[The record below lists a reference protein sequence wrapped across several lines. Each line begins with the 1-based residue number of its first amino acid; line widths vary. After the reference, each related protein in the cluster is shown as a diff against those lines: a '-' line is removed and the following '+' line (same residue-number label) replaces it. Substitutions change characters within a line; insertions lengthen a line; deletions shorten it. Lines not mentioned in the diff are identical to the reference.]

1 MNNIILPD
9 ETFDFNKLH
18 LSKPHLTTGG
28 THVITCSLNNE
39 PFYIQPPKST
49 TKQGIIVAG
58 KKMYSDLM
66 FTQKNQNFIQWM
78 ENLETFFQEHIFK
91 NKDEWFDSSLELH
104 DIEGFFSSPLKSY
117 KSGKYYLCRANIKNH
132 LGKSSVKLF
141 DEDENEL
148 KLEELTSENEINT
161 ILEIKGIRC
170 TSSSFN
176 IEIEIKQIMMLTP
189 NNMFEKCLFNS
200 GKKINVTDN
209 SKENFSDLHDKP
221 VDEVKEDTEIVEEKS
236 NNEPQEESEERQ
248 QEESLILE
256 ENTEPSVILDESTTL
271 DENNN
276 LNEKTCDEEDVE
288 DVYQPELEEN
298 ENKIEQQEETIKI
311 NENKTNNDP
320 LEEIDFSLD
329 EINQDES
336 IQIKKRD
343 DVHYEMYK
351 EAKRK
356 AKMARDLALSS
367 YLEAKRIKNTYML
380 DNIDDSDSSD
390 LEMEEFESEEV
401 D

>member
-1 MNNIILPD
+1 MNNIILPND
-9 ETFDFNKLH
+9 SFDFNKLH

-49 TKQGIIVAG
+49 TKQGIIVSG

-141 DEDENEL
+141 DEEENEL
-148 KLEELTSENEINT
+148 KLEELSSESEVNT

-189 NNMFEKCLFNS
+189 NNLFEKCLFNS
-200 GKKINVTDN
+200 NKKIEVIENRIENMTNNVNDA
-209 SKENFSDLHDKP
+209 
-221 VDEVKEDTEIVEEKS
+221 VDEVKEEIEDTPIIEK
-236 NNEPQEESEERQ
+236 NESIEDPP
-248 QEESLILE
+248 LIE
-256 ENTEPSVILDESTTL
+256 ENTEASVILYEPAVLEETVSL
-271 DENNN
+271 
-276 LNEKTCDEEDVE
+276 EKKEYDEDVE

-298 ENKIEQQEETIKI
+298 EQPEEIKEIIQIEEK
-311 NENKTNNDP
+311 KTNNDP

-329 EINQDES
+329 EINQCES

-390 LEMEEFESEEV
+390 LEMEEFDSEEV
-401 D
+401 E

>member
-9 ETFDFNKLH
+9 DSFDFNKLH

-28 THVITCSLNNE
+28 THVITCSLHNE

-49 TKQGIIVAG
+49 TKQGIIISG

-91 NKDEWFDSSLELH
+91 NKEDWFDSSLELH

-141 DEDENEL
+141 DEEENEL
-148 KLEELTSENEINT
+148 KLEELSSENEVNT

-176 IEIEIKQIMMLTP
+176 IEIEIKQIMVLTP
-189 NNMFEKCLFNS
+189 NNLFEKCLFNS
-200 GKKINVTDN
+200 NKSVEVTENMSNMQVNTSVVTKEINEEKNITEKI
-209 SKENFSDLHDKP
+209 EP
-221 VDEVKEDTEIVEEKS
+221 VDEPFVI
-236 NNEPQEESEERQ
+236 
-248 QEESLILE
+248 E
-256 ENTEPSVILDESTTL
+256 ENTEVSVILEEPSGL
-271 DENNN
+271 EEKVSLEKKEN
-276 LNEKTCDEEDVE
+276 DEEVE
-288 DVYQPELEEN
+288 DVYQPELEEHD
-298 ENKIEQQEETIKI
+298 QSQEKKETIIIK
-311 NENKTNNDP
+311 ENNSNNDP
-320 LEEIDFSLD
+320 LEEIEFSLD
-329 EINQDES
+329 EIKEDEP
-336 IQIKKRD
+336 IIIKKRD

-390 LEMEEFESEEV
+390 LDMEEFEETPGE
-401 D
+401 

>member
-9 ETFDFNKLH
+9 DSFDFNKLH

-49 TKQGIIVAG
+49 TKQGIIISG

-141 DEDENEL
+141 DEEENEL
-148 KLEELTSENEINT
+148 KLEDLASENEVNT

-189 NNMFEKCLFNS
+189 NNLFEKCLFNS
-200 GKKINVTDN
+200 NKKIEVT
-209 SKENFSDLHDKP
+209 ENKIENMTSNANDA
-221 VDEVKEDTEIVEEKS
+221 VDEVKEDIEDTPIIEKNESIEE
-236 NNEPQEESEERQ
+236 PFV
-248 QEESLILE
+248 IE
-256 ENTEPSVILDESTTL
+256 ENTEASVILDEPAALEETVSL
-271 DENNN
+271 
-276 LNEKTCDEEDVE
+276 EKKEGEEDVE

-298 ENKIEQQEETIKI
+298 RQQEENKEII
-311 NENKTNNDP
+311 QIEENKTNNDP

-329 EINQDES
+329 EINQAES

-390 LEMEEFESEEV
+390 LEMEEFDSEEV

>member
-9 ETFDFNKLH
+9 NSFDFNKLH

-49 TKQGIIVAG
+49 TKQGIIIAG

-141 DEDENEL
+141 DEEENEL
-148 KLEELTSENEINT
+148 KLEELSSENEVNT

-176 IEIEIKQIMMLTP
+176 IEIEIKQIMILTP
-189 NNMFEKCLFNS
+189 NNLFEKCLFNS
-200 GKKINVTDN
+200 NKKIEVT
-209 SKENFSDLHDKP
+209 ENKIENMTSITNDAG
-221 VDEVKEDTEIVEEKS
+221 DEVKEDIEDT
-236 NNEPQEESEERQ
+236 
-248 QEESLILE
+248 LILKKNESIEEPFVIE
-256 ENTEPSVILDESTTL
+256 ENTGASVILDEPSALEETVSL
-271 DENNN
+271 
-276 LNEKTCDEEDVE
+276 EKKDDDEDVE
-288 DVYQPELEEN
+288 DVYQPELEETEQPE
-298 ENKIEQQEETIKI
+298 ENKEIIQIE
-311 NENKTNNDP
+311 ENKTNNDP

-329 EINQDES
+329 EINQGES

-390 LEMEEFESEEV
+390 LEMEEFDSEEV

>member
-9 ETFDFNKLH
+9 DSFDFNKLH

-49 TKQGIIVAG
+49 TKQGIIIAG

-141 DEDENEL
+141 DEEENEL
-148 KLEELTSENEINT
+148 KLEELSSENEVNT

-189 NNMFEKCLFNS
+189 NNLFEKCLFNS
-200 GKKINVTDN
+200 NKKIEVT
-209 SKENFSDLHDKP
+209 ENKIENMTSITNDA
-221 VDEVKEDTEIVEEKS
+221 VDEVKEDIEDTLIIEKNESIEE
-236 NNEPQEESEERQ
+236 PFV
-248 QEESLILE
+248 IE
-256 ENTEPSVILDESTTL
+256 ENTGASVILDEPSALEETVSL
-271 DENNN
+271 
-276 LNEKTCDEEDVE
+276 EKKDDDEDVE
-288 DVYQPELEEN
+288 DVYQPELEETEQPE
-298 ENKIEQQEETIKI
+298 ENKEIIQIE
-311 NENKTNNDP
+311 ENKTNNDP

-329 EINQDES
+329 EINQGES

-390 LEMEEFESEEV
+390 LEMEEFDSEEV

>member
-9 ETFDFNKLH
+9 DSFDFNKLH

-49 TKQGIIVAG
+49 TKQGIIVSG

-141 DEDENEL
+141 DEEENEL
-148 KLEELTSENEINT
+148 KLEVLSSENEVNT

-176 IEIEIKQIMMLTP
+176 IEIEIKQIMMITP
-189 NNMFEKCLFNS
+189 NNLFEKCLFNS
-200 GKKINVTDN
+200 NKKLEVTENKTENMTNNDN
-209 SKENFSDLHDKP
+209 DA
-221 VDEVKEDTEIVEEKS
+221 VDEVKEDIEDTPIIEKNESIEE
-236 NNEPQEESEERQ
+236 PFV
-248 QEESLILE
+248 IE
-256 ENTEPSVILDESTTL
+256 ENTEASAILDEPAALEETVSL
-271 DENNN
+271 
-276 LNEKTCDEEDVE
+276 EKKNDDEDVE
-288 DVYQPELEEN
+288 DVYQPELDENKQPEEN
-298 ENKIEQQEETIKI
+298 KEIIQIE
-311 NENKTNNDP
+311 ENKTNNDP

-390 LEMEEFESEEV
+390 LEIEEFESEEV

>member
-9 ETFDFNKLH
+9 DSFDFNKLH

-28 THVITCSLNNE
+28 THVITCSLHNE

-49 TKQGIIVAG
+49 TKQGIIISG

-91 NKDEWFDSSLELH
+91 NKDDWFDSSLELH

-141 DEDENEL
+141 DEEENEL
-148 KLEELTSENEINT
+148 KLEELSSENEVNT

-176 IEIEIKQIMMLTP
+176 IEIEIKQIMVLTP
-189 NNMFEKCLFNS
+189 NNLFEKCLFNS
-200 GKKINVTDN
+200 NKSVEVTENMSNMQVNTSVVTKEINEEKNITEKI
-209 SKENFSDLHDKP
+209 EP
-221 VDEVKEDTEIVEEKS
+221 VDEPFVI
-236 NNEPQEESEERQ
+236 
-248 QEESLILE
+248 E
-256 ENTEPSVILDESTTL
+256 ENTEVSVILEEPSGL
-271 DENNN
+271 EEKVSLEKKEN
-276 LNEKTCDEEDVE
+276 DEEVE
-288 DVYQPELEEN
+288 DVYQPELEEHD
-298 ENKIEQQEETIKI
+298 QSQEKKETIIIK
-311 NENKTNNDP
+311 ENNSNNDP
-320 LEEIDFSLD
+320 LEEIEFSLD
-329 EINQDES
+329 EIKEDEP
-336 IQIKKRD
+336 IIIKKRD

-390 LEMEEFESEEV
+390 LDMEEFEETPGE
-401 D
+401 

>member
-9 ETFDFNKLH
+9 DSFDFNKLH

-49 TKQGIIVAG
+49 TKQGIIIAG

-141 DEDENEL
+141 DEEENEL
-148 KLEELTSENEINT
+148 KLEELASENEVNT

-189 NNMFEKCLFNS
+189 NNLFEKCLFNS
-200 GKKINVTDN
+200 NKKIAVT
-209 SKENFSDLHDKP
+209 ENKIENMTNNTNDA
-221 VDEVKEDTEIVEEKS
+221 VDEVKEDIEDTLIIEKNESIEE
-236 NNEPQEESEERQ
+236 PFV
-248 QEESLILE
+248 IE
-256 ENTEPSVILDESTTL
+256 ENTGVSVILDEPAALEETVSL
-271 DENNN
+271 
-276 LNEKTCDEEDVE
+276 EKKDDDEDVE

-298 ENKIEQQEETIKI
+298 EQPEENKEIIQIE
-311 NENKTNNDP
+311 ENKTNNDP

-329 EINQDES
+329 EINQGES

-390 LEMEEFESEEV
+390 LEMEEFDSEEV

>member
-9 ETFDFNKLH
+9 DSFDFNKLH

-49 TKQGIIVAG
+49 TKQGIIVSG

-141 DEDENEL
+141 DEEENEL
-148 KLEELTSENEINT
+148 KLEELSSENEVNT

-189 NNMFEKCLFNS
+189 NNLFEKCLFNS
-200 GKKINVTDN
+200 NKKIEVT
-209 SKENFSDLHDKP
+209 ENKIENMTNNANDANDA
-221 VDEVKEDTEIVEEKS
+221 VDEVKEDIEDTLIIEKNESTE
-236 NNEPQEESEERQ
+236 EPFV
-248 QEESLILE
+248 IE
-256 ENTEPSVILDESTTL
+256 ENTEASVILDEPAALEETVSL
-271 DENNN
+271 
-276 LNEKTCDEEDVE
+276 EKKEDEEDVE

-298 ENKIEQQEETIKI
+298 RQPEENKEIIQIE
-311 NENKTNNDP
+311 ENKTNNDP

-380 DNIDDSDSSD
+380 DNINDSDSSD
-390 LEMEEFESEEV
+390 LEMEEF

>member
-9 ETFDFNKLH
+9 DSFDFNKLH

-49 TKQGIIVAG
+49 TKQGIIISG

-78 ENLETFFQEHIFK
+78 ENLETFFQEHIYK

-141 DEDENEL
+141 DEEENEL
-148 KLEELTSENEINT
+148 KLEDLASENEVNT

-189 NNMFEKCLFNS
+189 NNLFEKCLFNS
-200 GKKINVTDN
+200 NKKIEVT
-209 SKENFSDLHDKP
+209 ENKIENMTSNANDA
-221 VDEVKEDTEIVEEKS
+221 VDEVKEDIEDTPIIEKNESIEE
-236 NNEPQEESEERQ
+236 PFV
-248 QEESLILE
+248 IE
-256 ENTEPSVILDESTTL
+256 ENTEASVILDEPAALEETVSL
-271 DENNN
+271 
-276 LNEKTCDEEDVE
+276 EKKEGEEDVE

-298 ENKIEQQEETIKI
+298 RQQEENKEII
-311 NENKTNNDP
+311 QIEENKTNNDP

-390 LEMEEFESEEV
+390 LEMEEFDSEEV

>member
-9 ETFDFNKLH
+9 DSFDFNKLH

-49 TKQGIIVAG
+49 TKQGIIISG

-141 DEDENEL
+141 DEEENEL
-148 KLEELTSENEINT
+148 KLEELSSENEVNT

-189 NNMFEKCLFNS
+189 NNLFEKCLFNS
-200 GKKINVTDN
+200 NKKIEVT
-209 SKENFSDLHDKP
+209 ENKIENMTNNANDA
-221 VDEVKEDTEIVEEKS
+221 VDEVKEDIEDTPIIEKNESIEE
-236 NNEPQEESEERQ
+236 PFV
-248 QEESLILE
+248 IE
-256 ENTEPSVILDESTTL
+256 ENTEASVILDEPATL
-271 DENNN
+271 EETVS
-276 LNEKTCDEEDVE
+276 LEKKEDEEDVE

-298 ENKIEQQEETIKI
+298 RQPEEKKEIIQIE
-311 NENKTNNDP
+311 ENKTNNDP

>member
-9 ETFDFNKLH
+9 DSFDFNKLH

-49 TKQGIIVAG
+49 TKQGIIISG

-141 DEDENEL
+141 DEEENEL
-148 KLEELTSENEINT
+148 KLEDLASENEVNT

-189 NNMFEKCLFNS
+189 NNLFEKCLFNS
-200 GKKINVTDN
+200 NKKIEVT
-209 SKENFSDLHDKP
+209 ENKIENMTNNANDA
-221 VDEVKEDTEIVEEKS
+221 VDEVKEDIEDTPIIEKNESIEE
-236 NNEPQEESEERQ
+236 PFV
-248 QEESLILE
+248 IE
-256 ENTEPSVILDESTTL
+256 ENTEASVILDEPAALEETVSL
-271 DENNN
+271 
-276 LNEKTCDEEDVE
+276 EKKNDDEDVE

-298 ENKIEQQEETIKI
+298 EQPEEKKEIIQIE
-311 NENKTNNDP
+311 ENKTNNDP

-329 EINQDES
+329 EIKEEEP
-336 IQIKKRD
+336 ITIKKRD

-390 LEMEEFESEEV
+390 LEMDEFDSE
-401 D
+401 

>member
-9 ETFDFNKLH
+9 DSFDFNKLH

-49 TKQGIIVAG
+49 TKQGIIVSG

-141 DEDENEL
+141 DEEENEL
-148 KLEELTSENEINT
+148 KLEELSSENEVNT

-189 NNMFEKCLFNS
+189 YNLFEKCLFNS
-200 GKKINVTDN
+200 NKKIEVT
-209 SKENFSDLHDKP
+209 ENKIENMTNNANDA
-221 VDEVKEDTEIVEEKS
+221 VDEVKEDIEDTPIIEKNESIEE
-236 NNEPQEESEERQ
+236 PFV
-248 QEESLILE
+248 IE
-256 ENTEPSVILDESTTL
+256 ENTEASVILDEPATL
-271 DENNN
+271 EETVS
-276 LNEKTCDEEDVE
+276 LEKKEDEEDVE

-298 ENKIEQQEETIKI
+298 RQPEEKKEIIQIE
-311 NENKTNNDP
+311 ENKTNNDP

>member
-9 ETFDFNKLH
+9 DSFDFNKLH

-49 TKQGIIVAG
+49 TKQGIIVSG

-141 DEDENEL
+141 DEEENEL
-148 KLEELTSENEINT
+148 KLEELSSENEVNT

-189 NNMFEKCLFNS
+189 NNLFEKCLFNS
-200 GKKINVTDN
+200 NKKIEVT
-209 SKENFSDLHDKP
+209 ENKIENMTNNANDA
-221 VDEVKEDTEIVEEKS
+221 VDEVKEDIEDTPIIEKNESIEE
-236 NNEPQEESEERQ
+236 PFV
-248 QEESLILE
+248 IE
-256 ENTEPSVILDESTTL
+256 ENTEASVILDEPATL
-271 DENNN
+271 EETVS
-276 LNEKTCDEEDVE
+276 LEKKEDEEDVE

-298 ENKIEQQEETIKI
+298 RQPEEKKEIIQIE
-311 NENKTNNDP
+311 ENKTNNDP

>member
-9 ETFDFNKLH
+9 DSFDFNKLH

-49 TKQGIIVAG
+49 TKQGIIIAG

-141 DEDENEL
+141 DEEENEL
-148 KLEELTSENEINT
+148 KLEELSSENEVNT

-176 IEIEIKQIMMLTP
+176 IEIEIKQIMILTP
-189 NNMFEKCLFNS
+189 NNLFEKCLFNS
-200 GKKINVTDN
+200 NKKIEVT
-209 SKENFSDLHDKP
+209 ENKIENMTSITNDA
-221 VDEVKEDTEIVEEKS
+221 VDEVKEDIEDT
-236 NNEPQEESEERQ
+236 
-248 QEESLILE
+248 LILKKNESIEEPFVIE
-256 ENTEPSVILDESTTL
+256 ENTGASVILDEPSALEETVSL
-271 DENNN
+271 
-276 LNEKTCDEEDVE
+276 EKKDDDEDVE
-288 DVYQPELEEN
+288 DVYQPELEETEQPE
-298 ENKIEQQEETIKI
+298 ENKEIIQIE
-311 NENKTNNDP
+311 ENKTNNDP

-329 EINQDES
+329 EINQGES

-390 LEMEEFESEEV
+390 LEMEEFDSEEV

>member
-9 ETFDFNKLH
+9 NSFDFNKLH

-49 TKQGIIVAG
+49 TKQGIIIAG

-141 DEDENEL
+141 DEEENEL
-148 KLEELTSENEINT
+148 KLEELSSENEVNT

-189 NNMFEKCLFNS
+189 NNLFEKCLFNS
-200 GKKINVTDN
+200 NKKIEVT
-209 SKENFSDLHDKP
+209 ENKIENMTSITNDA
-221 VDEVKEDTEIVEEKS
+221 VDEVKEDIEDTLIIEKNESIEE
-236 NNEPQEESEERQ
+236 PFV
-248 QEESLILE
+248 IE
-256 ENTEPSVILDESTTL
+256 ENTGASVILDEPSALEETVSL
-271 DENNN
+271 
-276 LNEKTCDEEDVE
+276 EKKDDDEDVE
-288 DVYQPELEEN
+288 DVYQPELEETEQPE
-298 ENKIEQQEETIKI
+298 ENKEIIQIE
-311 NENKTNNDP
+311 ENKTNNDP

-329 EINQDES
+329 EINQGES

-390 LEMEEFESEEV
+390 LEMEEFDSEEV

>member
-9 ETFDFNKLH
+9 DSFDFNKLH

-28 THVITCSLNNE
+28 AHVITCSLNNE

-49 TKQGIIVAG
+49 TKQGIIVVG

-78 ENLETFFQEHIFK
+78 ENLETFFQEHIYK

-132 LGKSSVKLF
+132 LGKSNVKLF
-141 DEDENEL
+141 DEEENEL
-148 KLEELTSENEINT
+148 KLEELSSENEVNT

-189 NNMFEKCLFNS
+189 NNLFEKCLFNS
-200 GKKINVTDN
+200 NKKIEVTENKIENMSSMNDN
-209 SKENFSDLHDKP
+209 A
-221 VDEVKEDTEIVEEKS
+221 VDEVKEETEDTNITEKNESIEE
-236 NNEPQEESEERQ
+236 PFV
-248 QEESLILE
+248 IE
-256 ENTEPSVILDESTTL
+256 ENIEPSVILDEPATL
-271 DENNN
+271 EENVSLEKKDE
-276 LNEKTCDEEDVE
+276 DDEDVE

-298 ENKIEQQEETIKI
+298 EQTEENKETIQI
-311 NENKTNNDP
+311 EENKTNNDP
-320 LEEIDFSLD
+320 LEEIEFSLD
-329 EINQDES
+329 EIKEDEP
-336 IQIKKRD
+336 ITIKKRD

-390 LEMEEFESEEV
+390 LDMEEFEETPGE
-401 D
+401 

>member
-9 ETFDFNKLH
+9 DSFDFNKLH

-49 TKQGIIVAG
+49 TKQGIIIAG

-117 KSGKYYLCRANIKNH
+117 KSGKYYLCRANIKKH

-141 DEDENEL
+141 DEEENEL
-148 KLEELTSENEINT
+148 KLEDLASENEVNT

-176 IEIEIKQIMMLTP
+176 IEIEIKQIMILTP
-189 NNMFEKCLFNS
+189 NNLFEKCLFNS
-200 GKKINVTDN
+200 NKKIEVT
-209 SKENFSDLHDKP
+209 ENKIENMTSITNDA
-221 VDEVKEDTEIVEEKS
+221 VDEVKEDIEDT
-236 NNEPQEESEERQ
+236 
-248 QEESLILE
+248 LILKKNESIEEPFVIE
-256 ENTEPSVILDESTTL
+256 ENTGASVILDEPSALEETVSL
-271 DENNN
+271 
-276 LNEKTCDEEDVE
+276 EKKDDDEDVE
-288 DVYQPELEEN
+288 DVYQPELEETEQPE
-298 ENKIEQQEETIKI
+298 ENKEIIQIE
-311 NENKTNNDP
+311 ENKTNNDP

-329 EINQDES
+329 EINQGES